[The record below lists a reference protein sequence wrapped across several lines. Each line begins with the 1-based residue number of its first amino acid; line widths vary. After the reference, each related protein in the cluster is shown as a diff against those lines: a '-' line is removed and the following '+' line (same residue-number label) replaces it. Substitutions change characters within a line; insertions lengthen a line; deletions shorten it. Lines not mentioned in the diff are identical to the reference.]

1 MTTPRLPDFLMLG
14 QGKSG
19 SSLIYRVLE
28 ANPLVGLPARKEL
41 HYFNENFSHGPAWYA
56 EHFAEI
62 PGSVARVGEI
72 SPAYLAR
79 EPLERLTAHLGRDL
93 DLFFVLRRPIE
104 RLYARYLQNI
114 CATGKKGGF
123 HVPARFLPELLDMQ
137 FDALTLAFDTFGADR
152 ILPLFFERDIAVPDA
167 PFERKILAHL
177 GLPPREYHPHL
188 EAHRVNASVMPRFI
202 STADEP
208 LITFHEGKRYVIPK
222 HRLIFC
228 AQPRNT
234 TVTRDPD
241 PADVAQAFARQASWS
256 GFVSEAE
263 YTALQEAHVLP
274 MADRLEARFG
284 FDMSHWRIPPRR
296 LIYAPAPP
304 PAALQKDEPDAGK

>member
-1 MTTPRLPDFLMLG
+1 MTAPRLPDFLMLG

-19 SSLIYRVLE
+19 SSLIYRVLD
-28 ANPLVGLPARKEL
+28 ANPSVGLSSRKEL
-41 HYFNENFSHGPAWYA
+41 HYFNENYAQGSAWYA
-56 EHFAEI
+56 GNFAEI
-62 PGSVARVGEI
+62 PDGVQRVGEI
-72 SPAYLAR
+72 SPSYLAR
-79 EPLERLTAHLGRDL
+79 DPLERLSADLGPDL

-114 CATGKKGGF
+114 CATGKRGGF

-137 FDALTLAFDTFGADR
+137 FDALTLLYDRFDPAR

-177 GLPPREYHPHL
+177 GLPAREYLPAL
-188 EAHRVNASVMPRFI
+188 GADRVNATVMPRFI
-202 STADEP
+202 STGDTP
-208 LITFHEGKRYVIPK
+208 LITFHEGQRYVIPK

-234 TVTRDPD
+234 AITREPE
-241 PADVAQAFARQASWS
+241 PGDVAEAFARQASWS
-256 GFVSEAE
+256 GFVSKAE
-263 YTALQEAHVLP
+263 YAAMLEAHVLP

-284 FDMSHWRIPPRR
+284 FDMSHWRIPPRQ

-304 PAALQKDEPDAGK
+304 PASLQKDEPNGG